1 MFIVWLYL
9 FKNIIQ
15 LQGNGMAA
23 ISKIVDDL
31 KDVKPREAVLKL
43 HTADCSV
50 AMPQHVPLSLPIPF
64 CKQKP
69 AF

>member
-23 ISKIVDDL
+23 ISKIVNDL
-31 KDVKPREAVLKL
+31 KDAKPREAVLKL
-43 HTADCSV
+43 HIADLIMKRQIILFLDKNNK
-50 AMPQHVPLSLPIPF
+50 AIF
-64 CKQKP
+64 
-69 AF
+69 

>member
-43 HTADCSV
+43 HTADLIMKRQIILFLDENNK
-50 AMPQHVPLSLPIPF
+50 AIF
-64 CKQKP
+64 
-69 AF
+69 

>member
-43 HTADCSV
+43 HIADLVMKRQFILC
-50 AMPQHVPLSLPIPF
+50 LET
-64 CKQKP
+64 K
-69 AF
+69 